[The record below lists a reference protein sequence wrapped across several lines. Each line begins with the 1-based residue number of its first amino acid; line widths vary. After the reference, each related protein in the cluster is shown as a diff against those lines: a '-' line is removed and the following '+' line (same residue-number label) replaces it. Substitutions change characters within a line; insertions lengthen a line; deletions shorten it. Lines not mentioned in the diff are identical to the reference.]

1 MKLRMARLFERLAGL
16 RPVLVLATVAGV
28 STLSVAANAQQDG
41 MLGDGEIH
49 ILPVQGN
56 VYMLVGAGANITV
69 QAGDEGVLV
78 VDTGGSAQ
86 LTDKIIAAIRTI
98 SSKPIRHVI
107 NTHVHSDH
115 TGANEGIAAQG
126 STIASF
132 GGGGGNITLEGED
145 ETRANGVAHEN
156 VLHRMVGEDI
166 PFGAWPTDTY
176 FVAQK
181 ELFFNGEAIQIIH
194 APAAHT
200 DGDSI
205 IFFRRS
211 DVISTGDVF
220 LTTHYPVIDA
230 ERGGSIQGIVAA
242 LNRILDLAIPAAKQ
256 EGGTMIIPGHGRLCD
271 EADVLEYR
279 DMVTIIRD
287 RIQSLVDQG
296 LTLRGVMEARP
307 TMDYDGRYGADTGSW
322 TTSMFIEAVYRDLNG
337 GRS

>member
-1 MKLRMARLFERLAGL
+1 MTVPVANVLERLPGL
-16 RPVLVLATVAGV
+16 RTVLVLATVVGALSLAVDAG
-28 STLSVAANAQQDG
+28 AQQAG
-41 MLGDGEIH
+41 MPGDTEIH

-56 VYMLVGAGANITV
+56 VYMLVGAGGNITV

-78 VDTGGSAQ
+78 VDTGESAE
-86 LTDKIIAAIRTI
+86 LTDEIVAAIRRI
-98 SSKPIRHVI
+98 SNKPIRHVI

-115 TGANEGIAAQG
+115 TGANEGIAALG
-126 STIASF
+126 STVASF

-176 FVAQK
+176 FTATD
-181 ELFFNGEAIQIIH
+181 ELFFNGEAIQLFH

-205 IFFRRS
+205 LFFRRS
-211 DVISTGDVF
+211 DVIVTGDIFV
-220 LTTHYPVIDA
+220 TTQFPFIDT
-230 ERGGSIQGIVAA
+230 ERGGSIQGIIAA

-256 EGGTMIIPGHGRLCD
+256 EGGTMVIPGHGRLCD

-279 DMVTIIRD
+279 DMLTIIRD
-287 RIQSLVDQG
+287 RIQSMIDEG
-296 LTLRGVMEARP
+296 MSLRQVIAARP
-307 TMDYDGRYGADTGSW
+307 ALDYEGRYGADTGFW
-322 TTSMFIEAVYRDLNG
+322 TTEMFIQAVYRDLG
-337 GRS
+337 EE

>member
-1 MKLRMARLFERLAGL
+1 MNIHMARVLKRLPGL
-16 RPVLVLATVAGV
+16 RPVLVLATAVGVASLAV
-28 STLSVAANAQQDG
+28 DADAQPAG
-41 MLGDGEIH
+41 MLDDAEIH
-49 ILPVQGN
+49 VLPVQGN

-78 VDTGGSAQ
+78 IDTGGAAQ
-86 LTDKIIAAIRTI
+86 LTDKIVAAIRAI
-98 SSKPIRHVI
+98 SNKPIRHVL

-115 TGANEGIAAQG
+115 IGANEGIAALG

-132 GGGGGNITLEGED
+132 GGGGGNITLDDEQ

-156 VLHRMVGEDI
+156 VLHRMVAEDI

-181 ELFFNGEAIQIIH
+181 ELFFNGEAIQIFH

-230 ERGGSIQGIVAA
+230 ERGGSIQGIIAA
-242 LNRILDLAIPAAKQ
+242 LNHILDLAIPAAKQ
-256 EGGTMIIPGHGRLCD
+256 EGGTMVIPGHGRLCD

-287 RIQSLVDQG
+287 RIQNWIDLG
-296 LTLRGVMEARP
+296 WTLSQVMAARP
-307 TMDYDGRYGADTGSW
+307 TMDYDGRYGADQGPW
-322 TTSMFIEAVYRDLNG
+322 TTKMFIEAVYRDLSG
-337 GRS
+337 